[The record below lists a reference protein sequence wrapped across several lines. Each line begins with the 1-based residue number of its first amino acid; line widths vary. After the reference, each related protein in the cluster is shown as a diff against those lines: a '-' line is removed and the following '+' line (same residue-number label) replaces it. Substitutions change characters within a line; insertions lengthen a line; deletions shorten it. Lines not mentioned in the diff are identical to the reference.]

1 MLLLTVNSDSMNDF
15 KVTIGNH
22 KSKPFINVYIDK
34 VRYRFW
40 NGKCIDIHIKCIES
54 PNLLKAAFELK
65 LREGWRPAPKKK
77 DVKKET
83 ITVIQALIQGIET
96 KISQGCS
103 ERFIKDARRIVTL
116 WIRYEN
122 EQHINNLTLDKL
134 QPSHIRN
141 FLVRPNWSA
150 KTQRTVKS
158 TLSPLLTEFKPNL
171 VQCIKL
177 KKPTSTLHKPFDNI
191 NGVLD
196 AIKEYNNQLY
206 LCCLMTYGCLLRPHR
221 EIRELTWGDF
231 SDDLKY
237 IHLSGNRNKSGRN
250 RIVPVPFYVRVVLV
264 KGEPYHNIFSGK
276 PQPLNQDY
284 FKTLWSR
291 FKRLSNTL
299 EQGQTLYSFRHSG
312 AIEIFKRTGSITKL
326 QKAMGHSSINVSLTY
341 LRGLEIPELTEED
354 MPVIE
359 L

>member
-1 MLLLTVNSDSMNDF
+1 MNSFN
-15 KVTIGNH
+15 VTIGQD
-22 KSKPFINVYIDK
+22 KKQVFINVYYNNI
-34 VRYRFW
+34 RYRFW
-40 NGKCIDIHIKCIES
+40 NGKAIEIKLRCIDN
-54 PNLLKAAFELK
+54 PTLLKAAFELK
-65 LREGWRPAPKKK
+65 LRDGWRPKPKKRE
-77 DVKKET
+77 VKEVP
-83 ITVIQALIQGIET
+83 ISVIQALQQGVEV
-96 KISQGCS
+96 KIAQGCS
-103 ERFIKDARRIVTL
+103 ERFIKDAKRIVTL
-116 WIRYEN
+116 WKRYEG
-122 EQHINNLTLDKL
+122 EQHLKSLTLDKL

-177 KKPTSTLHKPFDNI
+177 KKPTSTLHKPFDDI

-231 SDDLKY
+231 SEDLKY

-341 LRGLEIPELTEED
+341 LRGLDIPELTEDD

>member
-1 MLLLTVNSDSMNDF
+1 MSNL
-15 KVTIGNH
+15 KVTIGYYKN
-22 KSKPFINVYIDK
+22 KPFINVYIDK
-34 VRYRFW
+34 IRYRFW
-40 NGKCIDIHIKCIES
+40 NGESIEINIKCIEN
-54 PNLLKAAFELK
+54 PNLLKVAFELK
-65 LREGWRPAPKKK
+65 LREGWRPQLKKK
-77 DVKKET
+77 EVKEVP
-83 ITVIQALIQGIET
+83 ITVIKALEQGVET
-96 KISQGCS
+96 KIAQGCS
-103 ERFIKDARRIVTL
+103 ERFTKDAKRIVTL
-116 WIRYEN
+116 WKRYES
-122 EQHINNLTLDKL
+122 EQYLKNLTLDKL

-158 TLSPLLTEFKPNL
+158 TLSPLLSEFKPHL
-171 VQCIKL
+171 VQSVKL

-191 NGVLD
+191 NETLED
-196 AIKEYNNQLY
+196 IKAYNKQLY

-221 EIRELTWGDF
+221 EIRELTWSDF

-250 RIVPVPFYVRVVLV
+250 RIVPVPTYIRELLV
-264 KGEPYHNIFSGK
+264 KGETHHNIFSDR

-291 FKRLSNTL
+291 FKRQSSTL

-341 LRGLEIPELTEED
+341 LRGLEIAELKEED
-354 MPVIE
+354 MPMV
-359 L
+359 

>member
-1 MLLLTVNSDSMNDF
+1 MDSYN
-15 KVTIGNH
+15 VTIGQD
-22 KSKPFINVYIDK
+22 KKQVFINVYHNN

-40 NGKCIDIHIKCIES
+40 NGKAIEIKLRCIDN
-54 PNLLKAAFELK
+54 PTLLKAAFELK
-65 LREGWRPAPKKK
+65 LREGWRPQPKKK
-77 DVKKET
+77 IVKEVP
-83 ITVIQALIQGIET
+83 ITVIKALKQGVEV
-96 KISQGCS
+96 KIKQGCS
-103 ERFIKDARRIVTL
+103 ERFIKDAKRIVTL
-116 WIRYEN
+116 WQRYES
-122 EQHINNLTLDKL
+122 EQHLKSLTLDKL

-158 TLSPLLTEFKPNL
+158 TLSPLLAEFKPHL
-171 VQCIKL
+171 VQSVKL

-191 NGVLD
+191 NEILED
-196 AIKEYNNQLY
+196 IKAYNKQLY

-221 EIRELTWGDF
+221 EIRELTWSDF

-250 RIVPVPFYVRVVLV
+250 RIVPVPSYVRQLLV
-264 KGEPYHNIFSGK
+264 KGEPNHNIFSGR
-276 PQPLNQDY
+276 QQALNQDY

-291 FKRLSNTL
+291 FKRQSNTL

-341 LRGLEIPELTEED
+341 LRGLEIAELKEED
-354 MPVIE
+354 MPMV
-359 L
+359 

>member
-1 MLLLTVNSDSMNDF
+1 MNNF
-15 KVTIGNH
+15 KVSIGTS
-22 KSKPFINVYIDK
+22 KSQSIIIIYYNEMRHRYWNGNAINV
-34 VRYRFW
+34 
-40 NGKCIDIHIKCIES
+40 NIKSEEN

-65 LREGWRPAPKKK
+65 LREGWRPQPKKK
-77 DVKKET
+77 VVKEAP
-83 ITVIQALIQGIET
+83 ITVIKALQQGVEV
-96 KISQGCS
+96 KIKQGCS
-103 ERFIKDARRIVTL
+103 ERFIKDAKRIVTL
-116 WIRYEN
+116 WQRYES
-122 EQHINNLTLDKL
+122 EQQIKNLALDDL

-141 FLVRPNWSA
+141 FLIRPNWSA

-158 TLSPLLTEFKPNL
+158 TLSPLLAEFKPHL
-171 VQCIKL
+171 VQSIKL
-177 KKPTSTLHKPFDNI
+177 KKPTSTLHKPFDNMNEI
-191 NGVLD
+191 LE
-196 AIKEYNNQLY
+196 AIKAYNKQLY

-221 EIRELTWGDF
+221 EIRELTWSDF

-250 RIVPVPFYVRVVLV
+250 RIVPVPTYIRDILV
-264 KGEPYHNIFSGK
+264 KGEPHHNIFSDK

-291 FKRLSNTL
+291 FKKQSSTL

-341 LRGLEIPELTEED
+341 LRGLEIAELKEED
-354 MPVIE
+354 MPMV
-359 L
+359 

>member
-1 MLLLTVNSDSMNDF
+1 MNSFN
-15 KVTIGNH
+15 VTIGQD
-22 KSKPFINVYIDK
+22 KKQVFINVYYNN

-40 NGKCIDIHIKCIES
+40 NGKSIEIKLRCIDN
-54 PNLLKAAFELK
+54 PPLLKAAFELK
-65 LREGWRPAPKKK
+65 LREGWRPSPKKK
-77 DVKKET
+77 EVKKET
-83 ITVIQALIQGIET
+83 ITVIQALKQGVET
-96 KISQGCS
+96 KTSQGCS
-103 ERFIKDARRIVTL
+103 ERFIKDARRILTL
-116 WIRYEN
+116 WRRYEN
-122 EQHINNLTLDKL
+122 EQHINNLILDKL

-171 VQCIKL
+171 VQSIKL
-177 KKPTSTLHKPFDNI
+177 KKPTSTLHKPFDDI

-341 LRGLEIPELTEED
+341 LRGLDIPELTEDD

>member
-1 MLLLTVNSDSMNDF
+1 MSSL
-15 KVTIGNH
+15 KVTIGFH
-22 KSKPFINVYIDK
+22 KNKPFINVYVDK

-40 NGKCIDIHIKCIES
+40 NGKCIDTPIKCIENPS
-54 PNLLKAAFELK
+54 LLKAAFELK
-65 LREGWRPAPKKK
+65 LIAGWRPIPRKKE
-77 DVKKET
+77 DVKPT
-83 ITVIQALIQGIET
+83 ITVIQALYCGVET
-96 KISQGCS
+96 KVAQGCS
-103 ERFIKDARRIVTL
+103 ERFIKDAKRVIVL
-116 WIRYEN
+116 WERYQS
-122 EQHINNLTLDKL
+122 EQCINNLTLDKL

-171 VQCIKL
+171 VQSIKL
-177 KKPTSTLHKPFDNI
+177 KKPTSTLHKPFDDI

-237 IHLSGNRNKSGRN
+237 IHLSGNRNKSCRN
-250 RIVPVPFYVRVVLV
+250 RIVPVPTYIKELLV
-264 KGEPYHNIFSGK
+264 KGEPHHNIFSGK

-284 FKTLWSR
+284 FKTLWRR
-291 FKRLSNTL
+291 FKRQSSLL

-312 AIEIFKRTGSITKL
+312 AIDIFKRTGSITKL

-341 LRGLEIPELTEED
+341 LRGLEVPELKEED
-354 MPVIE
+354 MPIIE